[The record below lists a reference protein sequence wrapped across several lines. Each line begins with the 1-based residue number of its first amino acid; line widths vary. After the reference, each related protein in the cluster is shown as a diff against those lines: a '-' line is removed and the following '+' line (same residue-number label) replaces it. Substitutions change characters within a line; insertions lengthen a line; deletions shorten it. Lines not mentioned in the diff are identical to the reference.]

1 MDRELAPGVLAAVF
15 NRIATESNLR
25 TRATIV
31 PIADLIVKQAKINAS
46 VGKHPYG
53 TKTPAW
59 PGTGPAE
66 ISGTLYRSITRTA
79 VAWTALGW
87 EIKVGIA
94 ANQYPSYR
102 GRKSKT
108 SSSKYGLYLET
119 GIRNGAKYPFL
130 EPAFLFVVNG
140 PARWIY
146 DEMYGVGGWMRL
158 G

>member
-1 MDRELAPGVLAAVF
+1 MERELASGVLAAVF
-15 NRIATESNLR
+15 NRIGTEADLR
-25 TRATIV
+25 TRAAIV
-31 PIADLIVKQAKINAS
+31 PVADLIVKQARINAS
-46 VGKHPYG
+46 VGKHRYG

-59 PGTGPAE
+59 PGTGPAQ

-79 VAWTALGW
+79 VTWTALGW
-87 EIKVGIA
+87 EVRVGIA
-94 ANQYPSYR
+94 ANQYPSYGTR
-102 GRKSKT
+102 RSKT
-108 SSSKYGLYLET
+108 PSSKYGLYLET
-119 GIRNGAKYPFL
+119 GLRNGSKYPFL